1 MKNLENDFEQ
11 LYYDSQYEIKRLKGK
26 ISELEIQL
34 SLINKNQKKKIDLR
48 KQILEDFRNYKERSK
63 DGERNNS
70 Q

>member
-70 Q
+70 